1 MFTFVWFLNNVKYLY
16 SYHHKSYVSLFVLVF
31 DHFFKILKKNCHVKK
46 KKGTVLILLCT
57 CSIYKRKTLPQD
69 FVCWIIFRGD
79 VFYST
84 FFIICSRFLIF
95 NHFINFQSIKSMT
108 FQCNRYKM
116 KAKFLMNCLTI
127 NLPLEK
133 QLFGSLASLL
143 PKNDWE
149 SKFLII
155 VKNAQDFRLM
165 AFSIVF
171 FGIFH
176 VRNRP

>member
-1 MFTFVWFLNNVKYLY
+1 M
-16 SYHHKSYVSLFVLVF
+16 
-31 DHFFKILKKNCHVKK
+31 KKNCHVKK

-133 QLFGSLASLL
+133 QSFWISRLSS
-143 PKNDWE
+143 
-149 SKFLII
+149 SKKWLRIQIFNYCKKCTRFPI
-155 VKNAQDFRLM
+155 D
-165 AFSIVF
+165 
-171 FGIFH
+171 GIFYSFFWH
-176 VRNRP
+176 ISCQKQALEHHNINKFDFLTRSWWPVGLTRDSNDNFCH